1 MNIYDFILKKM
12 REVQKKAEEDQPI
25 TNITASAMLAAEL
38 TLIASVLVAVI
49 MVRLI
54 HPVLMIIMIAAV
66 LIIALM
72 ARPIMPR
79 LRKEQNDDL
88 NNMMFYI
95 VVALGIVVALFYW
108 GNLNV

>member
-1 MNIYDFILKKM
+1 M

-54 HPVLMIIMIAAV
+54 HPVLMIIMIAKV
-66 LIIALM
+66 LIIAV
-72 ARPIMPR
+72 MPGPSCP
-79 LRKEQNDDL
+79 DL
-88 NNMMFYI
+88 ERNRTMT
-95 VVALGIVVALFYW
+95 
-108 GNLNV
+108 